1 MPRDKREVSTLGIH
15 HTILKGHNNDAIF
28 ADPRSKKRFLELIKL
43 LKEKYDFK
51 LLCYCIMDNH
61 VHLVFKEKKQGDV
74 SAIMK
79 SLELRFT
86 IWYHRQFG
94 GCGTIFKGRFMS
106 RAVNNYTYFKN
117 VVRYVHRNPVNAK
130 LCNHPNEYS
139 DSSYHCFFGDDSGLI
154 DRDFVFEHIN
164 EVIFDDFHSDSK
176 AADIELKSGVF
187 MMVNDNLFTSLPDE
201 KAENEMCRLSRCQ
214 GGEDFQQLEPER
226 RQRLIVKFRRIGC
239 SYTQIAAFI
248 MRSNG
253 AVYYWI
259 NRKRAKRAKTVKSA
273 A

>member
-1 MPRDKREVSTLGIH
+1 MPL
-15 HTILKGHNNDAIF
+15 
-28 ADPRSKKRFLELIKL
+28 
-43 LKEKYDFK
+43 
-51 LLCYCIMDNH
+51 
-61 VHLVFKEKKQGDV
+61 
-74 SAIMK
+74 
-79 SLELRFT
+79 
-86 IWYHRQFG
+86 
-94 GCGTIFKGRFMS
+94 
-106 RAVNNYTYFKN
+106 
-117 VVRYVHRNPVNAK
+117 
-130 LCNHPNEYS
+130 
-139 DSSYHCFFGDDSGLI
+139 
-154 DRDFVFEHIN
+154 
-164 EVIFDDFHSDSK
+164 IFDDFHSDSK

-187 MMVNDNLFTSLPDE
+187 MMVNDNLFTPLPDE
-201 KAENEMCRLSRCQ
+201 KAENEMRRLSRCQ